1 MRMMT
6 VINKRG
12 HCMIRVQTQTSV
24 TSALSLK

>member
-6 VINKRG
+6 VIYKDG

-24 TSALSLK
+24 TSALSL

>member
-6 VINKRG
+6 VIKKDG

-24 TSALSLK
+24 TSALSL

>member
-6 VINKRG
+6 VINKDG

-24 TSALSLK
+24 PSALSL

>member
-6 VINKRG
+6 VINKAG

-24 TSALSLK
+24 TSALSL

>member
-6 VINKRG
+6 VITKDG

-24 TSALSLK
+24 TSALSL